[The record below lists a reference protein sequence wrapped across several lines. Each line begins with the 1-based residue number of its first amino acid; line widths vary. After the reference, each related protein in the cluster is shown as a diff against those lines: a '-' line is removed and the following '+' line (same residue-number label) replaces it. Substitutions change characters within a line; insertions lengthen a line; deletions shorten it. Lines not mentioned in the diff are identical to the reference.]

1 MERYVVKDNKKLRCG
16 YTTGSCAA
24 AAAQRAAALLLGAS
38 LPDHE
43 DIVLTTPKGVT
54 LQLKPQRTEQ
64 GEEWASC
71 SIRKDAGDDP
81 DITNGIL
88 VYARVSKL
96 AEEVQ
101 AAEAVAL
108 STGSKA
114 AGSLKREAI
123 AAESRIVITG
133 GDGVGTVT
141 KPGLACAI
149 GEAAINPVP
158 RSMILEQVK
167 AVCDELDYAGSL
179 LVEISV
185 PEGSE
190 IAKRTY
196 NPRLGIVGGISILGT
211 SGIVEPMSEQALID
225 TIRTEMNVRKA
236 EGAEYLVI
244 TPGNYGETFLKKYLD
259 KEEIAAVKCSNFI
272 GEALDYAEA
281 LKFKGVLLTGHIGK
295 LIKTSAGI
303 MNTHS
308 KYGDARME
316 ILTAH
321 AALAGAPPAALEKLM
336 DCVTTED
343 AITVLDEAEIREQT
357 LTSVLKKL
365 DYHIKERVHHQ
376 MEIGAVI
383 FSNFYGYLGETV
395 DADMLKSMVLGV
407 TTGAAKQEE
416 VAKTEEPVKPE
427 E

>member
-24 AAAQRAAALLLGAS
+24 AAARRAAALLLGAS
-38 LPDHE
+38 IPDDE
-43 DIVLTTPKGVT
+43 DIVLITPKGVT
-54 LQLKPQRTEQ
+54 LQLKPELTEL

-71 SIRKDAGDDP
+71 RIRKDAGDDP

-88 VYARVSKL
+88 VCARVSKL
-96 AEEVQ
+96 AEE
-101 AAEAVAL
+101 
-108 STGSKA
+108 
-114 AGSLKREAI
+114 AG
-123 AAESRIVITG
+123 IVITG

-158 RSMILEQVK
+158 RAMILEQVK
-167 AVCDELDYAGSL
+167 DVCDELDYAGSL

-185 PEGSE
+185 PQGSE

-196 NPRLGIVGGISILGT
+196 NPRLGIVRGISILGT

-225 TIRTEMNVRKA
+225 TIKTEMNVRKA

-244 TPGNYGETFLKKYLD
+244 TPGNYGETFLKKYLGKD
-259 KEEIAAVKCSNFI
+259 EIAAVKCSNFI

-321 AALAGAPPAALEKLM
+321 AALAGASPAVLERLI

-343 AITVLDEAEIREQT
+343 AITVLDEAQIREQT

-376 MEIGAVI
+376 VEIGAVL
-383 FSNFYGYLGETV
+383 FSNFYGYLGETE
-395 DADMLKSMVLGV
+395 DAARLKSMINS
-407 TTGAAKQEE
+407 A
-416 VAKTEEPVKPE
+416 
-427 E
+427 

>member
-1 MERYVVKDNKKLRCG
+1 MERYVMKDNKKLRCG

-38 LPDHE
+38 LHDHD
-43 DIVLTTPKGVT
+43 DIVLVTPKGVT
-54 LQLKPQRTEQ
+54 LQLKPELTDL

-88 VYARVSKL
+88 IYARVSKL
-96 AEEVQ
+96 AEE
-101 AAEAVAL
+101 
-108 STGSKA
+108 
-114 AGSLKREAI
+114 AG
-123 AAESRIVITG
+123 IVITG

-185 PEGSE
+185 PQGSE
-190 IAKRTY
+190 IARRTY

-225 TIRTEMNVRKA
+225 TIKTEMNVRKA
-236 EGAEYLVI
+236 EGVKYLVI

-272 GEALDYAEA
+272 GEALDYAEEM
-281 LKFKGVLLTGHIGK
+281 KFKGVLLTGHIGK

-321 AALAGAPPAALEKLM
+321 AALAGAPPAVLKRLM
-336 DCVTTED
+336 ECVTTED
-343 AITVLDEAEIREQT
+343 AIAVLDEAEIREIT

-365 DYHIKERVHHQ
+365 DYHIKERVHYQ
-376 MEIGAVI
+376 MEIGAVT

-395 DADMLKSMVLGV
+395 DAAMLKSMVSQND
-407 TTGAAKQEE
+407 KFCM
-416 VAKTEEPVKPE
+416 KTRGMRDK
-427 E
+427 

>member
-1 MERYVVKDNKKLRCG
+1 MKDNKKLRCG

-38 LPDHE
+38 LHDHE
-43 DIVLTTPKGVT
+43 DIVLVTPKGVT
-54 LQLKPQRTEQ
+54 LQLKPELTEL
-64 GEEWASC
+64 GEKWASC
-71 SIRKDAGDDP
+71 SIQKDAGDDP

-88 VYARVSKL
+88 VCARVSKL
-96 AEEVQ
+96 ADEDQTVK
-101 AAEAVAL
+101 A
-108 STGSKA
+108 TGSNT
-114 AGSLKREAI
+114 GNEAS
-123 AAESRIVITG
+123 AKSRIVITG
-133 GDGVGTVT
+133 GDGVGRVT
-141 KPGLACAI
+141 KPGLACSI

-158 RSMILEQVK
+158 KAMILEQVK

-185 PEGSE
+185 PQGSE

-225 TIRTEMNVRKA
+225 TIKTEMNVRKA

-244 TPGNYGETFLKKYLD
+244 TPGNYGETFLKKYLG

-272 GEALDYAEA
+272 GEALDYAEEM
-281 LKFKGVLLTGHIGK
+281 KFKGVLLTGHIGK

-321 AALAGAPPAALEKLM
+321 AALAGAPPAVLKRLM
-336 DCVTTED
+336 ECVTTED
-343 AITVLDEAEIREQT
+343 AITVLDEAEMREIT
-357 LTSVLKKL
+357 LASVLKKL

-395 DADMLKSMVLGV
+395 DAAILKSMVSQND
-407 TTGAAKQEE
+407 KFCM
-416 VAKTEEPVKPE
+416 KTRGMRDK
-427 E
+427 

>member
-1 MERYVVKDNKKLRCG
+1 MERYVMKDNKKLRCG

-38 LPDHE
+38 IPNHE
-43 DIVLTTPKGVT
+43 DIVLITPKGVT
-54 LQLKPQRTEQ
+54 LQLKPELTELR
-64 GEEWASC
+64 EEWASC

-88 VYARVSKL
+88 VCARVSKL
-96 AEEVQ
+96 TEE
-101 AAEAVAL
+101 
-108 STGSKA
+108 
-114 AGSLKREAI
+114 AGI
-123 AAESRIVITG
+123 IITG

-141 KPGLACAI
+141 KPGLACSI

-158 RSMILEQVK
+158 RAMILEQVK
-167 AVCDELDYAGSL
+167 AVCDELDYVGSL

-185 PEGSE
+185 PEGSD

-225 TIRTEMNVRKA
+225 TIKTEMNVRKA

-244 TPGNYGETFLKKYLD
+244 TPGNYGETFLKKYLGKD
-259 KEEIAAVKCSNFI
+259 EIAAVKCSNFI
-272 GEALDYAEA
+272 GEALDYAEE

-321 AALAGAPPAALEKLM
+321 AALAGAPPAVLERLI

-376 MEIGAVI
+376 VEIGAI
-383 FSNFYGYLGETV
+383 LFSNFYGYLGETV
-395 DADMLKSMVLGV
+395 DAARLKSMVSQKSLIEQRDCV
-407 TTGAAKQEE
+407 QTREKR
-416 VAKTEEPVKPE
+416 KK
-427 E
+427 